1 MRTVHG
7 QRELARRMRQMK
19 IFERDIEETFVRS
32 SGPGGQNVNKV
43 STCVVLRHVPTGIRV
58 KCQEERSQALN
69 RDKARRMLLQKI
81 EQKLRQEQLRIIQEG
96 EKEKRRHRKRP
107 AQLKEKILEK
117 KRERSQTKDFRRKI
131 RGRDLHDIH
140 D

>member
-1 MRTVHG
+1 MRMIHG

-58 KCQEERSQALN
+58 KCQDQRSQSLN
-69 RDKARRMLLQKI
+69 RDKARRLLLQKI
-81 EQKLRQEQLRIIQEG
+81 EQRLRQEQLRIVQER
-96 EKEKRRHRKRP
+96 EKEKRRHRRRSRP
-107 AQLKEKILEK
+107 LKEQILQEK
-117 KRERSQTKDFRRKI
+117 RQHSRKKDIRKKI
-131 RGRDLHDIH
+131 RNRDLGDV

>member
-1 MRTVHG
+1 
-7 QRELARRMRQMK
+7 MRQMK

-69 RDKARRMLLQKI
+69 RGKARELLLQKV
-81 EQKLRQEQLRIIQEG
+81 EQRLRQEQLRIVQER
-96 EKEKRRHRKRP
+96 EKEKRRHRRRSRP
-107 AQLKEKILEK
+107 LKEQILQEK
-117 KRERSQTKDFRRKI
+117 RQHSQKKDIRKKI
-131 RGRDLHDIH
+131 RRRDLGDV
-140 D
+140 DY

>member
-1 MRTVHG
+1 
-7 QRELARRMRQMK
+7 MRQMK

-58 KCQEERSQALN
+58 KCQEERSQSLN
-69 RDKARRMLLQKI
+69 RDKARRLLFQKI
-81 EQKLRQEQLRIIQEG
+81 EQKLRQEQLRIIQER
-96 EKEKRRHRKRP
+96 EKEKRRHRRRSRPVKEQILQEKR
-107 AQLKEKILEK
+107 QHSHK
-117 KRERSQTKDFRRKI
+117 KDIRKKI
-131 RGRDLHDIH
+131 RTRDLGDV